1 MSAKNAEYD
10 RDERPQ
16 GLVLG
21 GGVRYQTG
29 TAVER
34 MGVSV
39 DRDPRS
45 EVTRAF
51 AHVRRHVSQVWL
63 LLLRAIRLAV
73 GVATVFALS
82 TGNAHAEGESA
93 SPSAASPTKLSFAL
107 SGGVEGGIAYFTE
120 NTPFGTDSNIGQGLA
135 PGYNLGLRASF
146 EFFSWLAFDARGLLL
161 RNDGNPLVN
170 FGSTTTSGGLGAVR
184 FTLPVPHI
192 HPYALVGFGGYH
204 MGASSGGPTSKE
216 TLLLDDT
223 VWAIESGLGAV
234 VPTGYG
240 VEVGVEWLYSHLHNE
255 MLATVPTANGGDP
268 STLSVFV
275 QYRLPL

>member
-1 MSAKNAEYD
+1 MNAKNTAYD
-10 RDERPQ
+10 WDGRLQSLTRRGE
-16 GLVLG
+16 
-21 GGVRYQTG
+21 VRYQVQ
-29 TAVER
+29 ADVQR
-34 MGVSV
+34 IAVSV
-39 DRDPRS
+39 DREPHS
-45 EVTRAF
+45 KVAGAF
-51 AHVRRHVSQVWL
+51 AHAKRHMSQVWL
-63 LLLRAIRLAV
+63 LLLRGVRPAL
-73 GVATVFALS
+73 GVAMVFTLS
-82 TGNAHAEGESA
+82 TGNAHAEGESG
-93 SPSAASPTKLSFAL
+93 SQSAASPTKLSLAL
-107 SGGVEGGIAYFTE
+107 SAGVQGGIAYFTE

-161 RNDGNPLVN
+161 RNDGNPLVQ

-184 FTLPVPHI
+184 FTAPLPHI

-204 MGASSGGPTSKE
+204 LGASSGGPTSKE

-255 MLATVPTANGGDP
+255 TLATAPTANGGDP